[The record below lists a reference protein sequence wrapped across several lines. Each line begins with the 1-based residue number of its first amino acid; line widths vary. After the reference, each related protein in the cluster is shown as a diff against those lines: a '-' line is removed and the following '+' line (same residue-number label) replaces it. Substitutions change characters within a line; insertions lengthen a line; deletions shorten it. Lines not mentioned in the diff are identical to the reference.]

1 MFVTRLVVGL
11 AVVWSLLLTGCESV
25 PPGAGVIGNGVVQSI
40 SESQQANTTGQVVGA
55 VGGAVLGGW
64 LGSGI
69 GGGTGQTIAT
79 TVGAVGG
86 GMAGS
91 ALGSKAGETTV
102 WDVVVRFEDGIDRTI
117 RVAERPA
124 YRPGDRVTVSNGIIT
139 LRR

>member
-1 MFVTRLVVGL
+1 MILRRFHV
-11 AVVWSLLLTGCESV
+11 ALLTFVFALAGCASV
-25 PPGAGVIGNGVVQSI
+25 PPGAGVAGNGVVQSI
-40 SESQQANTTGQVVGA
+40 AESTQGSTAGNVVGA

-69 GGGTGQTIAT
+69 GGGSGQTIAT

-91 ALGSKAGETTV
+91 ALGSKATESLV

-117 RVAERPA
+117 RVTERPA
-124 YRPGDRVTVSNGIIT
+124 YRPGDRVSVSNGIIT
-139 LRR
+139 PRR

>member
-1 MFVTRLVVGL
+1 V
-11 AVVWSLLLTGCESV
+11 
-25 PPGAGVIGNGVVQSI
+25 GNGVVQSI
-40 SESQQANTTGQVVGA
+40 AEAQQADQTSQVVGA
-55 VGGAVLGGW
+55 VGGAVLGGL
-64 LGSGI
+64 LGSTI

-91 ALGSKAGETTV
+91 AVASKGSQTTV

-117 RVAERPA
+117 RVSERPA